1 MKAAVVEALARIQ
14 LKEVEVPKLL
24 PDSLLLKVRACAVCG
39 SDLRIV
45 YAGDNRARFPLIL
58 GHEMAAEVVEVG
70 ADAQGY
76 AVGDR
81 VTVAPGVSCGECTYC
96 RRGWQNLCQNMI
108 SIGYFWPGGF
118 AEYMAP
124 PPRALTQGFVN
135 RIPDALSFVEATLA
149 EPLACCLNGQELL
162 KVTSDDTVVVIG
174 AGPTGLMHAML
185 AVNRGCRKVIVV
197 QRSAGRLNLAR
208 ARVKADLFVSSM
220 EEDAVQRVEEET
232 GGLGADVVIVAAPS
246 KEGQRM
252 ALEMVGRRGR
262 VSFFGGL
269 PHSDPMAFLDSN
281 LIHYKECTV
290 MGASSSTSRQN
301 QEALR
306 LLASGAIKASDLI
319 THVFPLEQIQ
329 AALQAARGK
338 AGLKVVV
345 VPSGPEGLTGKAG
358 GEPAQVSEDKGQG

>member
-1 MKAAVVEALARIQ
+1 LKAAVVEALAQIR
-14 LKEVEVPKLL
+14 LKEVEAPKLL
-24 PDSLLLKVRACAVCG
+24 PDSLMLRVKACAVCG

-45 YAGDNRARFPLIL
+45 YAGDRRARFPLIL
-58 GHEMAAEVVEVG
+58 GHEMAAEVVKVG
-70 ADAQGY
+70 ADAHGF

-81 VTVAPGVSCGECTYC
+81 VTVAPGVSCGECYC
-96 RRGWQNLCQNMI
+96 CRKGWQNLCLNMI
-108 SIGYFWPGGF
+108 SIGYFWPGSF
-118 AEYMAP
+118 AEYMVP

-135 RIPDALSFVEATLA
+135 KIPDGLPFVEATLA

-162 KVTSDDTVVVIG
+162 HVTSDDTVVVIG

-208 ARVKADLFVSSM
+208 ERVKADLFVSGLQ
-220 EEDAVQRVEEET
+220 EDAVERVEEAT
-232 GGLGADVVIVAAPS
+232 DGLGADVVIVAAPS
-246 KEGQRM
+246 KEAQRM

-269 PHSDPMAFLDSN
+269 PHGDPMAFLDSN
-281 LIHYKECTV
+281 LIHYKECSV

-301 QEALR
+301 HEALG
-306 LLASGAIKASDLI
+306 LLATGAIRASDLI

-329 AALQAARGK
+329 AALEVARGR

-345 VPSGPEGLTGKAG
+345 MP
-358 GEPAQVSEDKGQG
+358 SEDGALPDTPALWPQG

>member
-1 MKAAVVEALARIQ
+1 LKAAVVEALAQIQ
-14 LKEVEVPKLL
+14 LKEVEAPKLL
-24 PDSLLLKVRACAVCG
+24 ADSLMLRVRACAVCG

-45 YAGDNRARFPLIL
+45 YSGDRRARFPVIL
-58 GHEMAAEVVEVG
+58 GHEMAAEVVQVG
-70 ADAQGY
+70 AAAQGF

-81 VTVAPGVSCGECTYC
+81 VTVAPGVSCGECYCC
-96 RRGWQNLCQNMI
+96 RRGWQNLCSNMI

-118 AEYMAP
+118 AEYMVP

-135 RIPDALSFVEATLA
+135 KIPDALPFVDATLA

-162 KVTSDDTVVVIG
+162 RVTGDDTVVVIG
-174 AGPTGLMHAML
+174 AGPTGLMHATL
-185 AVNRGCRKVIVV
+185 AVNRGCHKVIVV
-197 QRSAGRLNLAR
+197 QRSAGRLDLAR
-208 ARVKADLFVSSM
+208 ARVKADLFVSTL

-232 GGLGADVVIVAAPS
+232 DGLGPEVVIVAAPS
-246 KEGQRM
+246 KEAQQM
-252 ALEMVGRRGR
+252 ALKMVGRRGR

-269 PHSDPMAFLDSN
+269 PHSDSMTVLDSN
-281 LIHYKECTV
+281 LIHYKECSV

-306 LLASGAIKASDLI
+306 LLASGAIRASDLI

-329 AALQAARGK
+329 AALETARGK

-345 VPSGPEGLTGKAG
+345 VPSGPEG
-358 GEPAQVSEDKGQG
+358 